1 MSLISSGQSI
11 SLPDLFR
18 WDEVSSLTTFKPATT
33 TTPPLGPLAS
43 FTGTFTGNGFNTIFR
58 PNSPFTPTPL
68 PLPPIGP
75 DDNVLELNL
84 TQEALTFSAP
94 LGSIPNRGF
103 VQGDIFL
110 NGVPYIQ
117 SIQDVTVPTQPVGIH
132 FEPGVWLAVP
142 ETTNPAETNTF
153 VRMASIPHGTTVLA
167 QGTSVTVNGPPN
179 IAPVD
184 ITPFVIGQPGNR
196 IAFPSQTAATD
207 NTFRIPQNLAPFV
220 AAGTIT
226 QAMLTD
232 PNTFLRNHIV
242 GQNITSTT
250 VIQVF
255 TPAALPLFG
264 GGTANIAFLL
274 GQANASKPN
283 AEDLS
288 MVATFWIETVE
299 HFIIVPP
306 FAVGHPPLTLPAAA
320 GGAGEPVTRFIV
332 DPPNGNPAPRLLTVT
347 STQIQYSQLVLLNF
361 NGLSWPHVSVA
372 TLVPSAPVPVPTPVW
387 AQPFRAAP
395 VRVPPVQIGPPRRAF
410 VHPQVQAAQQAR
422 QAEGP
427 QQAQAGGPAQ
437 DAGGGADA
445 APNDPGAVG
454 GA

>member
-1 MSLISSGQSI
+1 MSQLGSGQSL

-33 TTPPLGPLAS
+33 SSPPLGPLAS
-43 FTGTFTGNGFNTIFR
+43 FTGTFAGNGFNTIFR

-68 PLPPIGP
+68 PLAPIGP

-84 TQEALTFSAP
+84 TQETLTFSAP

-132 FEPGVWLAVP
+132 FEPGVWLAAP
-142 ETTNPAETNTF
+142 ETTNPDETNTF
-153 VRMASIPHGTTVLA
+153 IRMASIPHGTTVLA
-167 QGTSVTVNGPPN
+167 QGTSVTVNGAPDIP
-179 IAPVD
+179 PVD

-196 IAFPSQTAATD
+196 IPFPSQVAATD
-207 NTFRIPQNLAPFV
+207 NTQRIPQNLGPFIT
-220 AAGTIT
+220 AGTIT

-232 PNTFLRNHIV
+232 PNTFLRSHIV
-242 GQNITSTT
+242 GQSIISTA

-255 TPAALPLFG
+255 TAPALPLFG

-274 GQANASKPN
+274 GNADATSPN
-283 AEDLS
+283 ADDLS

-306 FAVGHPPLTLPAAA
+306 FPVGHPPLTLPAAA

-332 DPPNGNPAPRLLTVT
+332 EPPNGNPAPRLLTVT

-372 TLVPSAPVPVPTPVW
+372 TLVPSAPVPIAPPVW
-387 AQPFRAAP
+387 AQPFRPAP
-395 VRVPPVQIGPPRRAF
+395 VRVPPVLVGPPRQAF
-410 VHPQVQAAQQAR
+410 VHPEVQAAQQAQ
-422 QAEGP
+422 QAQGP
-427 QQAQAGGPAQ
+427 QQAQAGAPAQ
-437 DAGGGADA
+437 PAGGGAGA
-445 APNDPGAVG
+445 NPNNPGPGG

>member
-255 TPAALPLFG
+255 TPAQRRGPEHGSHVLDRDGRALHHRSSLRCRAPALDLACRRG
-264 GGTANIAFLL
+264 GSGRARYSVYRRPT
-274 GQANASKPN
+274 QRQPR
-283 AEDLS
+283 
-288 MVATFWIETVE
+288 
-299 HFIIVPP
+299 P
-306 FAVGHPPLTLPAAA
+306 PAAH
-320 GGAGEPVTRFIV
+320 GHLHSDPV
-332 DPPNGNPAPRLLTVT
+332 L
-347 STQIQYSQLVLLNF
+347 
-361 NGLSWPHVSVA
+361 
-372 TLVPSAPVPVPTPVW
+372 PT
-387 AQPFRAAP
+387 
-395 VRVPPVQIGPPRRAF
+395 G
-410 VHPQVQAAQQAR
+410 AAQFQW
-422 QAEGP
+422 P
-427 QQAQAGGPAQ
+427 
-437 DAGGGADA
+437 
-445 APNDPGAVG
+445 
-454 GA
+454 